1 MITIA
6 YPWILVGG
14 LGCCALV
21 MILRWWLYKPLY
33 YRYPLTAVIRERSE
47 KHIFSARRLVL
58 YGVRLATV
66 IALVI
71 ALARPQ
77 IPDERSLQR
86 VEGVDCMLVLDVS
99 GSMEI
104 FDDIKDRQSRLTVAK
119 REAIQFISKRIHD
132 SFGLVLFGSS
142 AVSRCPLTA
151 DKKMLREIISDVHIG
166 VVDPTETMLG
176 QAMALAAYRLS
187 SSPAKSKIMI
197 VLTDGVPS
205 PSDVPPHEVLRRI
218 KDAGIK
224 VYTIGIGSEQGGY
237 QEHPLFGVMPA
248 QTQINTQLLQR
259 YAQETGGQ
267 FFLAR
272 SSKDMARIYESID
285 ALEKTVHDI
294 PVYSKMYDY
303 FPYFL
308 WAALCAVMIE
318 VFLTTWIWQGV
329 A

>member
-1 MITIA
+1 MITLA
-6 YPWILVGG
+6 YPFILVGG
-14 LGCCALV
+14 LVCCALV
-21 MILRWWLYKPLY
+21 MGARWWLHKPVY
-33 YRYPLTAVIRERSE
+33 YLYPLTAVLRTQCESLPLS
-47 KHIFSARRLVL
+47 FRRWVIYLLRLSTLVM
-58 YGVRLATV
+58 
-66 IALVI
+66 LVI

-77 IPDERSLQR
+77 VPDERSLQR

-99 GSMEI
+99 GSMDI
-104 FDDIKDRQSRLTVAK
+104 FDDLKDRQSRLTVAK
-119 REAIQFISKRIHD
+119 REAITFISKRVHD

-151 DKKMLREIISDVHIG
+151 DKKMLREIISGVQSG

-197 VLTDGVPS
+197 VLTDGIPS
-205 PSDVPPHEVLRRI
+205 PHDVQPHEVLRRI
-218 KDAGIK
+218 KEAGIK

-248 QTQINTQLLQR
+248 QTQINTALLQR
-259 YAQETGGQ
+259 YAHETGGQ

-272 SSKDMARIYESID
+272 STKDMARIYETID
-285 ALEKTVHDI
+285 ELETTVHEV
-294 PVYSKMYDY
+294 PVYSRMYEY

-308 WAALCAVMIE
+308 WAAGAAVIASLGLS
-318 VFLTTWIWQGV
+318 FLWQGV
-329 A
+329 AW